1 MLVIVTY
8 TITPCV
14 EFIVSVLVKCLK
26 LHGCC
31 CIKCCMA
38 DARTSAE
45 YYEVHAGPQYEFFWR
60 HAIIQMVLFVA
71 FILGFVYPFVIF
83 VTFGSLLFFF
93 IFNKITLSKWYRSP
107 KVLSEKFNE
116 GQLENNMRY
125 LVMLYIASI
134 FVIFCNLD
142 LTGRQP
148 SYYDDSGT
156 LIQPKDL
163 PSYTAKSIL
172 AFFILLAFL
181 NGFECCGTIF
191 CARK

>member
-31 CIKCCMA
+31 CCRA
-38 DARTSAE
+38 DPRTSAE
-45 YYEVHAGPQYEFFWR
+45 YYELHAGPQYEFFWR

-71 FILGFVYPFVIF
+71 FVLGFVYPFIIF

-107 KVLSEKFNE
+107 KVLSERFNE
-116 GQLENNMRY
+116 GQLENNMLH

-134 FVIFCNLD
+134 FLILCNFD
-142 LTGRQP
+142 LTGTQL
-148 SYYDDSGT
+148 SYYNNSGT
-156 LIQPKDL
+156 LVQPKD
-163 PSYTAKSIL
+163 SSSFKTKSIL
-172 AFFILLAFL
+172 AFLIILAYL
-181 NGFECCGTIF
+181 NGFRCCGIVF
-191 CARK
+191 CTRK